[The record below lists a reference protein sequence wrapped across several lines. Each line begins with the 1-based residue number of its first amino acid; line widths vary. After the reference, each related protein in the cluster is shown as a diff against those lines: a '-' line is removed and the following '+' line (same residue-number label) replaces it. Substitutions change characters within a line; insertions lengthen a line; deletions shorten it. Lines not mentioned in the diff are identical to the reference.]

1 LHLTPR
7 HQRRGPSYLIRGLLR
22 LLLALFILA
31 LPLLLAALA
40 QAEEPAPRA
49 LVTLRPVTLGARPR
63 ERTPSGP
70 RLNASAPA
78 TRVDAKD
85 GALLVEAEVAGR
97 TVRGWADASAFLALD
112 DPAATVAS
120 LVEKA
125 RLFLAQGDRPLL
137 AIAVA
142 SEAARRDAASVDAWS
157 ALGAS
162 AEQLASTCLSRSEE
176 SCLAR
181 GRLFGVTLV
190 RGTRSLKYD
199 GAAYRRILALAP
211 PAEVAE
217 ESRLK
222 LLAAG
227 REVEPESAGEAAMN
241 GRAAEIG
248 ELLSSFP
255 ATRRRVPL
263 LLERA
268 RLLAAVAQVRS
279 KAGRAGEAD
288 AARDAAIEA
297 ASEVAA
303 TAEEPGRRRAADRL
317 LLRMTR
323 SFPKTVVSERPVV
336 SARGARAAFVSRG
349 GRTFL
354 EVQQPGG
361 KPLVQPYPVASPDP
375 ATLAFDPSGTRLAW
389 DEVPRLGRRTTR
401 LLDLSAARV
410 TSPAAAAEG
419 EIVRI
424 GGAEEAESRTDR
436 YTSFV
441 CFSPDGASL
450 LVVTEGFS
458 AEGVRL
464 PRRHVLCDAEGRRGP
479 RVVTHPFSAP
489 GAVDW
494 ERLARAAE
502 TSG

>member
-1 LHLTPR
+1 M
-7 HQRRGPSYLIRGLLR
+7 RRYVSPVLR

-40 QAEEPAPRA
+40 QAEESAPRA

-70 RLNASAPA
+70 RLGASAPA
-78 TRVDAKD
+78 TRVDGKD
-85 GALLVEAEVAGR
+85 GALLVEASVAGR

-112 DPAATVAS
+112 DPATTVSS
-120 LVEKA
+120 LVEEA
-125 RLFLAQGDRPLL
+125 RLFLAQGDRTVL

-142 SEAARRDAASVDAWS
+142 SEAARRDAASVEAWS
-157 ALGAS
+157 VLGAS
-162 AEQLASTCLSRSEE
+162 AERLASTCPSGSED
-176 SCLAR
+176 SCIAR
-181 GRLFGVTLV
+181 GRLFGVGLV
-190 RGTRSLKYD
+190 RGERGLKYD
-199 GAAYRRILALAP
+199 GEAYRRVLALAP
-211 PAEVAE
+211 SPEVAE
-217 ESRLK
+217 ETRLK
-222 LLAAG
+222 LLASG
-227 REVEPESAGEAAMN
+227 REVGPESGDEAALSR
-241 GRAAEIG
+241 RAGEIG
-248 ELLSSFP
+248 ELLTSFP
-255 ATRRRVPL
+255 STRRRVPL

-268 RLLAAVAQVRS
+268 RLLAAAAHARG
-279 KAGRAGEAD
+279 KAGRAAEAD

-303 TAEEPGRRRAADRL
+303 TAEEPARRRAADRL
-317 LLRMTR
+317 LLRLTR
-323 SFPKTVVSERPVV
+323 SFPRAIASERPVV
-336 SARGARAAFVSRG
+336 SARGARAAFVARG
-349 GRTFL
+349 GRSFL
-354 EVQQPGG
+354 EVHQPDGRL
-361 KPLVQPYPVASPDP
+361 LVQPYPVASPDP
-375 ATLAFDPSGTRLAW
+375 ATLAFDPSGTRVAW

-419 EIVRI
+419 EVVRI
-424 GGAEEAESRTDR
+424 GGAEDAESRSDR

-441 CFSPDGASL
+441 SFSPDGASL

-458 AEGVRL
+458 ADGARL
-464 PRRHVLCDAEGRRGP
+464 PRRHVLCDVEGRRGP
-479 RVVTHPFSAP
+479 RVVAHPFSAP